1 MPSKAERARRRGLK
15 RELAR
20 RERAGAEA
28 SLPVAAGELRELL
41 MWLDGKLSAEGCD
54 DTNRHTAGFA
64 EARGWPRAQLVEWL
78 AAQGGYCDC
87 EVLANVGEKWLD

>member
-1 MPSKAERARRRGLK
+1 MPHAFESGEGAAAGAEEG
-15 RELAR
+15 
-20 RERAGAEA
+20 AGAEA
-28 SLPVAAGELRELL
+28 EAALPVAAGELRELL